1 MKLSVV
7 IVNYNVKYYLE
18 QCLLSVERALVG
30 IQGEVF
36 VVDNAS
42 TDNSIEYL
50 RTKFPWVYY
59 IESQKNNGF
68 SVANNMAIRQ
78 ARGEYVMLLNPDTI
92 LSEHT
97 LHDCIEF
104 MDTHPDA
111 GGVGVKMLKEDGSFA
126 LESRRGVP
134 TPWTSFCKMIGLGKL
149 YPKSTLFGRYY
160 MQYLPLDQ
168 PVEIDIMSGACMTMR
183 RAALDKCGLL
193 DEDFFMYGEDI
204 DMSYR
209 ILNAGYKNYYL
220 PTTILH
226 YKGESTQKSSYKYA
240 IVFHRAMLIFF
251 KKHFRYNFILLA
263 VVSVLIYFKALLTY
277 LKQQALKRRHLK
289 HVIIDEMRQK
299 KFLLVGKGFNL
310 EQMERLME
318 SHKFYHSV
326 SDGMPERFEPT
337 ADYVVFDTDAYSFK
351 EILEWFSHM
360 DKQRKAPLIA
370 TYISQSQ
377 TILTCSSVIRLA
389 AKKEKQ
395 KQDNTQNKS

>member
-1 MKLSVV
+1 
-7 IVNYNVKYYLE
+7 
-18 QCLLSVERALVG
+18 
-30 IQGEVF
+30 
-36 VVDNAS
+36 
-42 TDNSIEYL
+42 
-50 RTKFPWVYY
+50 
-59 IESQKNNGF
+59 
-68 SVANNMAIRQ
+68 
-78 ARGEYVMLLNPDTI
+78 
-92 LSEHT
+92 
-97 LHDCIEF
+97 
-104 MDTHPDA
+104 
-111 GGVGVKMLKEDGSFA
+111 
-126 LESRRGVP
+126 
-134 TPWTSFCKMIGLGKL
+134 
-149 YPKSTLFGRYY
+149 
-160 MQYLPLDQ
+160 
-168 PVEIDIMSGACMTMR
+168 
-183 RAALDKCGLL
+183 
-193 DEDFFMYGEDI
+193 
-204 DMSYR
+204 
-209 ILNAGYKNYYL
+209 
-220 PTTILH
+220 
-226 YKGESTQKSSYKYA
+226 
-240 IVFHRAMLIFF
+240 
-251 KKHFRYNFILLA
+251 

-395 KQDNTQNKS
+395 KQDNTQNES